1 MGEQNQIPYLS
12 LKLWAPD
19 SCFWAQTRQS
29 RTPTRILGETI
40 LDQFWFPPFPA
51 CWSSIHSRVTAK
63 RTRRVQSQKVKEMS
77 LSGWVSSSCTLA
89 AHRLQMWRSQQQTTT
104 ARWWACPT
112 SKRRPLWTPTTTT
125 MSTPSA
131 PSTPTA
137 SRECHLIWLTA
148 AYVLH
153 PGTSTMVVALMVCRL
168 TVGWT
173 FPFYNFPIFFISHKL
188 DEDFFSFFGGAF

>member
-1 MGEQNQIPYLS
+1 MKEQNWIPYLS

-19 SCFWAQTRQS
+19 SCFWARTGQS
-29 RTPTRILGETI
+29 RTPTRILGGTI
-40 LDQFWFPPFPA
+40 LDQFSFPPFPA
-51 CWSSIHSRVTAK
+51 CWSNIHSLVTAK

-89 AHRLQMWRSQQQTTT
+89 AHRLQMWRSKQRTTT

-112 SKRRPLWTPTTTT
+112 SRQPPRWTPTTTT

-137 SRECHLIWLTA
+137 SRECHLIWLKA
-148 AYVLH
+148 AHVLH
-153 PGTSTMVVALMVCRL
+153 PGTSTMAAASTFCRL
-168 TVGWT
+168 TVG
-173 FPFYNFPIFFISHKL
+173 
-188 DEDFFSFFGGAF
+188 FSLH

>member
-63 RTRRVQSQKVKEMS
+63 RTRRVHSQKVKEMS
-77 LSGWVSSSCTLA
+77 LSGWVLVLV
-89 AHRLQMWRSQQQTTT
+89 HLQLTVYKCDGQNNEQQQPGGE
-104 ARWWACPT
+104 RVQLPDSLRGEHQQRQRCQH
-112 SKRRPLWTPTTTT
+112 RQRHQHQQHHV
-125 MSTPSA
+125 SA
-131 PSTPTA
+131 ISFDWQLHMFCIQEHQQW
-137 SRECHLIWLTA
+137 SWL
-148 AYVLH
+148 
-153 PGTSTMVVALMVCRL
+153 
-168 TVGWT
+168 
-173 FPFYNFPIFFISHKL
+173 
-188 DEDFFSFFGGAF
+188 